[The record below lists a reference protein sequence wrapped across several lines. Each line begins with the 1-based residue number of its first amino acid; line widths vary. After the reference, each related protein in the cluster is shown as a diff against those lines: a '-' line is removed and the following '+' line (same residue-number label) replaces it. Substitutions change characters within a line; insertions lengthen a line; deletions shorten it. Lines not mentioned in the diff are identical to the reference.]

1 MDLFRLTNSQ
11 LPAEPKST
19 ENCTIF
25 SLYQQFANQAEIS
38 ELAKRYQQGI
48 GWGEAKAILFEKMD
62 KVLTPAREKYEALI
76 AHPEIIDGYL
86 KSGAEK
92 ARMSAV
98 KLLKRIK
105 TTIGI

>member
-1 MDLFRLTNSQ
+1 
-11 LPAEPKST
+11 
-19 ENCTIF
+19 
-25 SLYQQFANQAEIS
+25 
-38 ELAKRYQQGI
+38 
-48 GWGEAKAILFEKMD
+48 MD